1 VVDKEAK
8 KPASICLEE
17 VEVGT
22 CAKDAAVETVET
34 VVVVEMTGGQV
45 VL

>member
-8 KPASICLEE
+8 KPASVCLEE

-22 CAKDAAVETVET
+22 CAKDAAVETVE
-34 VVVVEMTGGQV
+34 VVEMTGGQV

>member
-1 VVDKEAK
+1 VEDKEAN
-8 KPASICLEE
+8 KPASVCLEE

-22 CAKDAAVETVET
+22 CAMEDAVEIVE
-34 VVVVEMTGGQV
+34 VVEMTGGQV